1 MRAALHWPGSWPL
14 AWAVLT
20 LVGSIAIVRIDI
32 AQRRD
37 SFLTDARI
45 AHRLLSQRAVQH
57 EAILATLA
65 LLGPST
71 DATGRL
77 EARLSALYPQLLGV
91 STRDGKHPWSDPEL
105 QASEEQSRK
114 THRAALGPVDTAG
127 EQYAVVLAGEPSSFV
142 LHIDVQRMVPWDTWP
157 LVRDGPV
164 RVVLAL
170 GPQPI
175 LLQAGADAGARPLG
189 LTAGFG
195 FVKTLDSASQPF
207 ELQLQRATGPA
218 EWPRRWLVG
227 WAVLSAIVLTA
238 LSALLRGVRERHRAI
253 ELLRVGQVARL
264 NAMGELA
271 GGIAHELNQPLTAL
285 LANTQAA
292 GRLIDDDPPA
302 LVGARHAMAQAASQ
316 ARRAADV
323 VARLRRLVEVPD
335 AHHPLQPVAL
345 QAAVH
350 GVLELLGPEIRR
362 RGVRVSVQGHDV
374 VVDADSGALEQI
386 IHNLIG
392 NAIQAL
398 DEVPEAERRLTLTV
412 SADNGLGVLCVSDS
426 GLGISAEAL
435 PRLFEPFFTTRRSGL
450 GLGLGLGLSLC
461 ESLAQRMQGTLTAR
475 NARPRG
481 AEFRLTLHLAA
492 SL

>member
-1 MRAALHWPGSWPL
+1 MRAPLNWPGRWLL

-45 AHRLLSQRAVQH
+45 AHRLLSQQAVQH

-71 DATGRL
+71 DAMGRL
-77 EARLSALYPQLLGV
+77 EARLPAFYPQLLAV
-91 STRDGKHPWSDPEL
+91 LTRDGKHPWSDPAL
-105 QASEEQSRK
+105 QASEDQSRK
-114 THRAALGPVDTAG
+114 THRAALGPVDAAG
-127 EQYAVVLAGEPSSFV
+127 AQYAVVLAGEPASFA
-142 LHIDVQRMVPWDTWP
+142 LRIDVQHMVPWDTWP

-175 LLQAGADAGARPLG
+175 LLQAGAGAGARPLG

-195 FVKTLDSASQPF
+195 FAKALDSASQPF

-218 EWPRRWLVG
+218 EWPWRWLVG

-238 LSALLRGVRERHRAI
+238 LSALLRGARERHRAI

-271 GGIAHELNQPLTAL
+271 GGMAHELNQPLTAL

-302 LVGARHAMAQAASQ
+302 LAGARHAMAQAASQ

-323 VARLRRLVEVPD
+323 VARLRRLVEAPD
-335 AHHPLQPVAL
+335 GAHPQQPVPL
-345 QAAVH
+345 QAAVR
-350 GVLELLGPEIRR
+350 GVLELLEPEIRR
-362 RGVRVSVQGHDV
+362 RGVRVSVQGQDV
-374 VVDADSGALEQI
+374 VVDADSVALEQI
-386 IHNLIG
+386 MHNLIG
-392 NAIQAL
+392 NAMQAL
-398 DEVPEAERRLTLTV
+398 DEVPEEERRLTLTV
-412 SADNGLGVLCVSDS
+412 GADNGLGVFSVRDS
-426 GLGISAEAL
+426 GPGIAADDL
-435 PRLFEPFFTTRRSGL
+435 PRLFEPFFTTRRG
-450 GLGLGLGLSLC
+450 GLGLGLSLC

-475 NARPRG
+475 NAAPRG
-481 AEFRLTLHLAA
+481 AEFRLTLHLAGA
-492 SL
+492 S